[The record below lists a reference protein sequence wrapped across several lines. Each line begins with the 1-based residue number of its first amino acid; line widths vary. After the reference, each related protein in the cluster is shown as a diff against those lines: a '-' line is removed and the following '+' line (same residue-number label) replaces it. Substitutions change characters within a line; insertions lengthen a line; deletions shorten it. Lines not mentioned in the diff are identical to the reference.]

1 METLALLA
9 DGFATSLSPLNI
21 MIVLLGV
28 TAGLFIGAMPGL
40 GSVNGV
46 AIVLP
51 ITFIVPPSSA
61 IILLCAIYY
70 GAMYGGA
77 VSSILLGIPGASTA
91 VATTFD
97 GRPMAQQGK
106 AGLALIAAAGAS
118 FVGGTISVLLFTI
131 FAVPLA
137 DVALAFGPAETFA
150 LVLLA
155 FTTFVGLGGDDVP
168 KTIVM
173 ICLGLVLSTV
183 GLDLIS
189 GQPRLIF
196 GDIPGF
202 YSGISFLVLAI
213 GAYGVGEILYTI
225 EKSRKAPSV
234 TPAPIT
240 FREIGHGIRA
250 LNRMWK
256 TMSLGSFMGFF
267 VGMLPAAGATPAA
280 LMAYGVA
287 KQTSKKPES
296 FGKGNI
302 EGVAAPETANNAAST
317 GSLLPMLTLGIP
329 GSPTTALLLGG
340 MVMWGLMPGPML
352 FIEQPDFVW
361 GLISSLYTANFAA
374 VAINIA
380 LIPLFVWALR
390 MPFAVLCSLVL
401 VLCIVGGYAPSQK
414 LHDVWLIVAFGVGG
428 YLLRKADYPLAP
440 LVLALVLGP
449 LMEKS
454 FRQTLISEQGDMM
467 AFLERPLSATFLVIA
482 LLLFIWPLVGL
493 IFTRD
498 HKDHPHVPSK
508 RPKIANDGKT

>member
-1 METLALLA
+1 
-9 DGFATSLSPLNI
+9 
-21 MIVLLGV
+21 
-28 TAGLFIGAMPGL
+28 MPGL

-51 ITFIVPPSSA
+51 LTFIVPPSSA

-77 VSSILLGIPGASTA
+77 ISSILLGIPGASTA

-106 AGLALIAAAGAS
+106 AGLALIAAAVAS
-118 FVGGTISVLLFTI
+118 FVGGTISVLLFTL

-137 DVALAFGPAETFA
+137 DLALAFGPAEEFA
-150 LVLLA
+150 LVLMA
-155 FTTFVGLGGDDVP
+155 FTTFVGLGGDDVL
-168 KTIVM
+168 KTIIM

-189 GQPRLIF
+189 GQPRLVF
-196 GDIPGF
+196 GDLPGF

-213 GAYGVGEILYTI
+213 GVYGIGEILYTI
-225 EKSRKAPSV
+225 EGSRTAPTV
-234 TPAPIT
+234 TAAKIT
-240 FREIGHGIRA
+240 FRELGNGLREM
-250 LNRMWK
+250 NRLWK
-256 TMSLGSFMGFF
+256 TMSIGSFLGFF
-267 VGMLPAAGATPAA
+267 VGMLPAAGATPAS
-280 LMAYGVA
+280 LMAYGIA
-287 KQTSKKPES
+287 RSTSKNAAS

-374 VAINIA
+374 VLINIA

-390 MPFAVLCSLVL
+390 MPFTVLCALVL
-401 VLCIVGGYAPSQK
+401 VLCIVGGFAPSQK
-414 LHDVWLIVAFGVGG
+414 MHDVWLIAGFGVAG

-454 FRQTLISEQGDMM
+454 FRQTLIAEQGNVL
-467 AFLERPLSATFLVIA
+467 AFVERPLSGAFIA
-482 LLLFIWPLVGL
+482 LAVLFFVLPLVKYLRKGG
-493 IFTRD
+493 RRSVA
-498 HKDHPHVPSK
+498 P
-508 RPKIANDGKT
+508 AE

>member
-1 METLALLA
+1 MELLGHLGE
-9 DGFATSLSPLNI
+9 GFATSLMPINI
-21 MIVLLGV
+21 LIVMIGV

-77 VSSILLGIPGASTA
+77 ISSILLGIPGASTA

-106 AGLALIAAAGAS
+106 AGLALIAAAAAS
-118 FVGGTISVLLFTI
+118 FVGGTISVVLFTL

-137 DVALAFGPAETFA
+137 DVALAFGPAEEFA

-155 FTTFVGLGGDDVP
+155 FTTFVGLGGDDVL
-168 KTIVM
+168 KTIIM
-173 ICLGLVLSTV
+173 ICLGLVLSAV

-189 GQPRLIF
+189 GDPRLIF
-196 GDIPGF
+196 FDQPGF

-213 GAYGVGEILYTI
+213 GIYGVGEILYTI
-225 EKSRKAPSV
+225 ETQKSAPQV
-234 TPAPIT
+234 TPAKIT
-240 FREIGHGIRA
+240 FRELWYGLKEINK
-250 LNRMWK
+250 LWK
-256 TMSLGSFMGFF
+256 TMTFGSFLGFF

-280 LMAYGVA
+280 LMSYGIA
-287 KQTSKKPES
+287 KLLSKKPET
-296 FGKGNI
+296 FGKGAI

-340 MVMWGLMPGPML
+340 MVMWGLVPGPML

-361 GLISSLYTANFAA
+361 GLISSLYTANLFA
-374 VAINIA
+374 VLVNLA

-390 MPFAVLCSLVL
+390 MPFTVLCSLVF
-401 VLCIVGGYAPSQK
+401 VLCLVGGFAPSQK
-414 LHDVWLIVAFGVGG
+414 LHDVWLIVGFGVVG
-428 YLLRKADYPLAP
+428 YVLRKADYPMAP

-449 LMEKS
+449 LMERS
-454 FRQTLISEQGDMM
+454 FRQTLIAEQGNMM
-467 AFLERPLSATFLVIA
+467 AFVERPISGTFMAIA
-482 LLLFIWPLVGL
+482 ALFFVLPMLKHIKRL
-493 IFTRD
+493 FRRD
-498 HKDHPHVPSK
+498 LTP
-508 RPKIANDGKT
+508 AE

>member
-1 METLALLA
+1 MEILSLLS
-9 DGFATSLSPLNI
+9 DGFAASLSPFNL
-21 MIVLLGV
+21 MIVLIGV

-51 ITFIVPPSSA
+51 LTFVVPPSTA
-61 IILLCAIYY
+61 IILLAAIYY

-77 VSSILLGIPGASTA
+77 VSSVLLGIPGASTA

-106 AGLALIAAAGAS
+106 AGLALIAAAVAS
-118 FVGGTISVLLFTI
+118 FVGGTISVVLFAL

-137 DVALAFGPAETFA
+137 DLALAFGPAEEFA

-155 FTTFVGLGGDDVP
+155 FTTFVGLGGDDIL
-168 KTIVM
+168 KTIIM

-196 GDIPGF
+196 GDLPGF

-213 GAYGVGEILYTI
+213 GVYGVGEVLHTI
-225 EKSRKAPSV
+225 ESSKSAPLV
-234 TPAPIT
+234 TPAKLT
-240 FREIGHGIRA
+240 FRELGAGLREM
-250 LNRMWK
+250 NRLWK
-256 TMSLGSFMGFF
+256 TMSFGSFLGFF
-267 VGMLPAAGATPAA
+267 VGMLPAAGATPAS
-280 LMAYGVA
+280 LMAYGLA
-287 KQTSKKPES
+287 KTTSKSPET

-374 VAINIA
+374 VAINLA

-390 MPFAVLCSLVL
+390 MPFTVLCALVL
-401 VLCIVGGYAPSQK
+401 VLCIVGGFAPSQK
-414 LHDVWLIVAFGVGG
+414 LHDVWLIAGFGVAG
-428 YLLRKADYPLAP
+428 YLLRKASYPLAP

-449 LMEKS
+449 LMESS
-454 FRQTLISEQGDMM
+454 FRQTLIAEQGNVL
-467 AFLERPLSATFLVIA
+467 AFFERPLSATFMGFAILFF
-482 LLLFIWPLVGL
+482 LL
-493 IFTRD
+493 
-498 HKDHPHVPSK
+498 PHLK
-508 RPKIANDGKT
+508 RVRWRARKSGVAPAE

>member
-1 METLALLA
+1 MDIFALLA
-9 DGFATSLSPLNI
+9 DGFATSLSPINI
-21 MIVLLGV
+21 FIVLIGV
-28 TAGLFIGAMPGL
+28 TVGLFIGAMPGL

-51 ITFIVPPSSA
+51 LTFIVPPSSA

-97 GRPMAQQGK
+97 GRPMAQKGQ
-106 AGLALIAAAGAS
+106 AGLALIAAAVAS
-118 FVGGTISVLLFTI
+118 FIGGTISVVLFTA

-137 DVALAFGPAETFA
+137 DMALAFGPAEEFA

-155 FTTFVGLGGDDVP
+155 FTTFVGLGGDDVF
-168 KTIVM
+168 KTVVM

-196 GDIPGF
+196 GDLPGF
-202 YSGISFLVLAI
+202 YAGISFLVLAI
-213 GAYGVGEILYTI
+213 GVYGIGEVLHTI
-225 EKSRKAPSV
+225 ETSKSAPQV
-234 TPAPIT
+234 TPAKIT
-240 FREIGHGIRA
+240 FGELGAGLKRM
-250 LNRMWK
+250 NRLWK
-256 TMSLGSFMGFF
+256 TMSIGSFLGFF
-267 VGMLPAAGATPAA
+267 VGMLPAAGATPAS
-280 LMAYGVA
+280 LMAYGIA
-287 KQTSKKPES
+287 RSTSRDPDS

-340 MVMWGLMPGPML
+340 MVMWGLVPGPML

-361 GLISSLYTANFAA
+361 GLISSLYTANVAA
-374 VAINIA
+374 VLINLA

-390 MPFAVLCSLVL
+390 MPFTVLCSIVI
-401 VLCIVGGYAPSQK
+401 VLCIVGGFAPSQK
-414 LHDVWLIVAFGVGG
+414 LHDVWLIAGFGIAG
-428 YLLRKADYPLAP
+428 YILRKADYPLAP

-454 FRQTLISEQGDMM
+454 FRQTLVMEQGNIF
-467 AFLERPLSATFLVIA
+467 AFVERPLSATFMVLA
-482 LLLFIWPLVGL
+482 LAFFLLPLL
-493 IFTRD
+493 KYLR
-498 HKDHPHVPSK
+498 KPAAK
-508 RPKIANDGKT
+508 RVAAE

>member
-1 METLALLA
+1 METLGLLL
-9 DGFATSLSPLNI
+9 DGFSTSLSLFNI
-21 MIVLLGV
+21 MIVLSGV

-51 ITFIVPPSSA
+51 LTFLVPPESA
-61 IILLCAIYY
+61 IILLAAIYY

-106 AGLALIAAAGAS
+106 AGLALITSAVAS
-118 FVGGTISVLLFTI
+118 FVGGTVSVVLFTI
-131 FAVPLA
+131 FAIPLA
-137 DVALAFGPAETFA
+137 DVALAFGPAEEFA

-155 FTTFVGLGGDDVP
+155 FTTFVGLGNDNVY

-173 ICLGLVLSTV
+173 IMLGLVLSTV

-196 GDIPGF
+196 FDLPGF

-213 GAYGVGEILYTI
+213 GVYGVGEVLYTI
-225 EKSRKAPSV
+225 ETSNKNTEV
-234 TPAPIT
+234 TNARIT
-240 FREIGHGIRA
+240 FAELGAGLRR
-250 LNRMWK
+250 LVSLWK
-256 TMSLGSFMGFF
+256 TMTLGSFIGFF
-267 VGMLPAAGATPAA
+267 VGMLPAAGATPAS
-280 LMAYGVA
+280 LMAYGMA
-287 KQTSKKPES
+287 KSSSKNPDS

-340 MVMWGLMPGPML
+340 MVIWGLVPGPML

-361 GLISSLYTANFAA
+361 GLISSLYTANFAS
-374 VAINIA
+374 VIINIA

-390 MPFAVLCSLVL
+390 MPATVLCALVL
-401 VLCIVGGYAPSQK
+401 VLCIIGGFAPSQK
-414 LHDVWLIVAFGVGG
+414 MHDVWLIIAFGGAG
-428 YLLRKADYPLAP
+428 YILRKADYPLAP
-440 LVLALVLGP
+440 LVLAIVLGP

-454 FRQTLISEQGDMM
+454 FRQTLIAEQGNIL
-467 AFLERPLSATFLVIA
+467 AFFERPLSGTFMCLALFFFLLPVIKYVRRSQYNQN
-482 LLLFIWPLVGL
+482 PV
-493 IFTRD
+493 TN
-498 HKDHPHVPSK
+498 P
-508 RPKIANDGKT
+508 

>member
-1 METLALLA
+1 MEVLSLLA
-9 DGFATSLSPLNI
+9 DGFATSLSPFNLF
-21 MIVLLGV
+21 IVVIGV

-51 ITFIVPPSSA
+51 LTFIVPPSSA
-61 IILLCAIYY
+61 IILLAAIYY

-97 GRPMAQQGK
+97 GRPMAQKGQ
-106 AGLALIAAAGAS
+106 AGLALIAAAVAS
-118 FVGGTISVLLFTI
+118 FVGGTISVILFTL
-131 FAVPLA
+131 FAAPLA
-137 DVALAFGPAETFA
+137 DIALSFGPAEEFA

-155 FTTFVGLGGDDVP
+155 FTTFVGLGGDDTL
-168 KTIVM
+168 KTIIM
-173 ICLGLVLSTV
+173 ICLGLALSTV

-196 GDIPGF
+196 GDMPGF

-213 GAYGVGEILYTI
+213 GTYGLGEILYTI
-225 EKSRKAPSV
+225 ETSKTAPKV
-234 TPAPIT
+234 TNARIT
-240 FREIGHGIRA
+240 FAELGAG
-250 LNRMWK
+250 LKRMNTLWK
-256 TMSLGSFMGFF
+256 TMSLGSFLGFF

-280 LMAYGVA
+280 LMSYGIA
-287 KQTSKKPES
+287 KQTSKTS
-296 FGKGNI
+296 HTFGKGNI

-340 MVMWGLMPGPML
+340 MVMWGLVPGPML

-374 VAINIA
+374 VAVNIA
-380 LIPLFVWALR
+380 LIPVFVWALR
-390 MPFAVLCSLVL
+390 MPFTVLCALVV
-401 VLCIVGGYAPSQK
+401 VLCIVGGFAPSQK
-414 LHDVWLIVAFGVGG
+414 MHDVWLIFAFGVGG

-454 FRQTLISEQGDMM
+454 FRQTLIAEQGNIL
-467 AFLERPLSATFLVIA
+467 AFVERPLSATFIGLAILFFVMPFLVA
-482 LLLFIWPLVGL
+482 FITGAKERL
-493 IFTRD
+493 
-498 HKDHPHVPSK
+498 HVPSK
-508 RPKIANDGKT
+508 RPKVN

>member
-1 METLALLA
+1 MEMLALLSS
-9 DGFATSLSPLNI
+9 GFATSLTPLNL
-21 MIVLLGV
+21 MVVVLGV

-51 ITFIVPPSSA
+51 LTFIVPPNSA
-61 IILLCAIYY
+61 IILLAAIYY

-77 VSSILLGIPGASTA
+77 ISSILLGIPGASTA

-106 AGLALIAAAGAS
+106 AGLALIAAAVAS
-118 FVGGTISVLLFTI
+118 FVGGTISVVLFTL
-131 FAVPLA
+131 FAAPLA
-137 DVALAFGPAETFA
+137 DLALAFGPAEEFA

-155 FTTFVGLGGDDVP
+155 FTTFVGLGGDDVL

-173 ICLGLVLSTV
+173 ICLGLVLATV
-183 GLDLIS
+183 GLDLVT

-196 GDIPGF
+196 GDLPGF

-213 GAYGVGEILYTI
+213 GVYGIGEILYTL
-225 EKSRKAPSV
+225 ETSKTAPQV
-234 TPAPIT
+234 TPARLT
-240 FREIGHGIRA
+240 FREVGAGIGAMRR
-250 LNRMWK
+250 LWK
-256 TMSLGSFMGFF
+256 TMGFGSILGFF
-267 VGMLPAAGATPAA
+267 VGMLPAAGATPAS
-280 LMAYGVA
+280 LMAYGMA
-287 KQTSKKPES
+287 KQSSKDPKS

-340 MVMWGLMPGPML
+340 MVMWGLVPGPML

-361 GLISSLYTANFAA
+361 GLISSLYTANVAA
-374 VAINIA
+374 VLINIA
-380 LIPLFVWALR
+380 LIPVFVWALR
-390 MPFAVLCSLVL
+390 MPFTVLCSLVI
-401 VLCIVGGYAPSQK
+401 VLCIVGGFAPSQK
-414 LHDVWLIVAFGVGG
+414 MHDVWLIAGFGVAG

-449 LMEKS
+449 LMETS
-454 FRQTLISEQGDMM
+454 FRQTLIAEQGNVL
-467 AFLERPLSATFLVIA
+467 AFVQRPLSGSFMLIA
-482 LLLFIWPLVGL
+482 LVFFLLPLIKYVR
-493 IFTRD
+493 TNR
-498 HKDHPHVPSK
+498 
-508 RPKIANDGKT
+508 RRTIAPAE

>member
-1 METLALLA
+1 MDVLALLA
-9 DGFATSLSPLNI
+9 DGFATSLSPLNL
-21 MIVLLGV
+21 MIVILGV

-51 ITFIVPPSSA
+51 LTFIVPPSSA

-77 VSSILLGIPGASTA
+77 ISSVLLGIPGSSTA

-106 AGLALIAAAGAS
+106 AGLALIAAAMAS
-118 FVGGTISVLLFTI
+118 FIGGTISVVLFTV

-137 DVALAFGPAETFA
+137 DLALAFGPAEEFA

-155 FTTFVGLGGDDVP
+155 FTTFVGLGGDDVL
-168 KTIVM
+168 KTLIM

-196 GDIPGF
+196 FDEPGF

-213 GAYGVGEILYTI
+213 GVYGVGEVLYTI
-225 EKSRKAPSV
+225 ETQRKSPSV
-234 TPAPIT
+234 TPAKLT
-240 FREIGHGIRA
+240 FKELWLGMKAI
-250 LNRMWK
+250 NRLWK
-256 TMSLGSFMGFF
+256 TMSLGSFLGFF

-280 LMAYGVA
+280 LMAYGMA
-287 KQTSKKPES
+287 KTTSKSPET

-340 MVMWGLMPGPML
+340 MVMWGLVPGPML

-374 VAINIA
+374 VAINLA

-390 MPFAVLCSLVL
+390 MPFTVLCALVL
-401 VLCIVGGYAPSQK
+401 VLCLVGGYAPSQK
-414 LHDVWLIVAFGVGG
+414 LHDVWLILGFGVAG

-454 FRQTLISEQGDMM
+454 FRQTLISEQGNVM
-467 AFLERPLSATFLVIA
+467 AFFERPLSASFMAIA
-482 LLLFIWPLVGL
+482 LLFFLLPLLKVL
-493 IFTRD
+493 RKNIS
-498 HKDHPHVPSK
+498 KDKVAP
-508 RPKIANDGKT
+508 AE

>member
-1 METLALLA
+1 
-9 DGFATSLSPLNI
+9 
-21 MIVLLGV
+21 
-28 TAGLFIGAMPGL
+28 
-40 GSVNGV
+40 VNGV

-51 ITFIVPPSSA
+51 LTFIVPPSSA
-61 IILLCAIYY
+61 IILLAAIYY

-97 GRPMAQQGK
+97 GRPMAQKGQ
-106 AGLALIAAAGAS
+106 AGLALIAAAVAS
-118 FVGGTISVLLFTI
+118 FVGGTISVILFTL
-131 FAVPLA
+131 FAAPLA
-137 DVALAFGPAETFA
+137 DIALSFGPAEEFA

-155 FTTFVGLGGDDVP
+155 FTTFVGLGGDDAL
-168 KTIVM
+168 KTIIM
-173 ICLGLVLSTV
+173 ICLGLALSTV

-196 GDIPGF
+196 GDMPGF

-213 GAYGVGEILYTI
+213 GTYGLGEILYTI
-225 EKSRKAPSV
+225 ETSKTAPKV
-234 TPAPIT
+234 TNARIT
-240 FREIGHGIRA
+240 FAELGAG
-250 LNRMWK
+250 LKRMNTLWK
-256 TMSLGSFMGFF
+256 TMSLGSFLGFF

-280 LMAYGVA
+280 LMSYGIA
-287 KQTSKKPES
+287 KQTSKTS
-296 FGKGNI
+296 DTFGKGNI

-340 MVMWGLMPGPML
+340 MVMWGLVPGPML

-374 VAINIA
+374 VAVNIA
-380 LIPLFVWALR
+380 LIPVFVWALR
-390 MPFAVLCSLVL
+390 MPFTVLCALVV
-401 VLCIVGGYAPSQK
+401 VLCIVGGFAPSQK
-414 LHDVWLIVAFGVGG
+414 MHDVWLIFAFGVGG

-454 FRQTLISEQGDMM
+454 FRQTLIAEQGNIL
-467 AFLERPLSATFLVIA
+467 AFVERPLSATFIGLAILFFVMPFLVA
-482 LLLFIWPLVGL
+482 FITGAKERL
-493 IFTRD
+493 
-498 HKDHPHVPSK
+498 HVPSK
-508 RPKIANDGKT
+508 RPKVN